1 MPVLI
6 AIAACALAAAA
17 WAYLLTGR
25 GGYWRTDQRLPGA
38 DAGPGRPDGDAGPG
52 RPGADAGAR
61 RWPGV
66 VAVVP
71 ARNEAAVLPA
81 ALPTLLGQDYP
92 GAFAVVLVDDDS
104 SDGTSAVAAA
114 LGRAAGGHAVGDRG
128 VDGRAVDDRA
138 VEGHTA
144 DDNAADG
151 RAADH
156 RAVDDRAADDRAA
169 DGRAV
174 DDRAAGRE
182 DQAAL
187 PGGRLRI
194 VAGTRTP
201 AGWAG
206 KVWAMA
212 QGLRAAGD
220 AEYVLFTDADIAYR
234 PGTLAALVRAAEAD
248 DRVLVSQMALLRAD
262 TGWERL
268 LVPAFVYFF
277 AQLYPFR
284 LVNRPGTRTAAA
296 AGGCML
302 IRRRELAAAGG
313 LERIRGALIDDV
325 ALGQL
330 MQSARPAARCWLG
343 LSTDITSIRPYP
355 RLADLW
361 QMVTRSA
368 YTQLRYSPA
377 ALAGTLAGLLW
388 LYLLPPAA
396 VLAGLA
402 GLAAGGGAA
411 SGWLA
416 VAGAAGWAAMSAT
429 YLPMLRL
436 YGLSPLRAP
445 SLPLIAIL
453 YAAMTAD
460 SARRH
465 YRGRGGEWKGRPHG
479 PQGALASLDR

>member
-1 MPVLI
+1 M
-6 AIAACALAAAA
+6 
-17 WAYLLTGR
+17 
-25 GGYWRTDQRLPGA
+25 
-38 DAGPGRPDGDAGPG
+38 
-52 RPGADAGAR
+52 
-61 RWPGV
+61 
-66 VAVVP
+66 
-71 ARNEAAVLPA
+71 LPA

-92 GAFAVVLVDDDS
+92 GAFTVVLVDDDS
-104 SDGTSAVAAA
+104 SDGTAAIAAA
-114 LGRAAGGHAVGDRG
+114 LGRAA
-128 VDGRAVDDRA
+128 DGRAVGGRAVGGRAVGGRAVDSRAVDSRAVDSRAVDDNAADGRAVGGRAMDDRA
-138 VEGHTA
+138 M

-151 RAADH
+151 RAADG
-156 RAVDDRAADDRAA
+156 RAMDDRAA
-169 DGRAV
+169 G
-174 DDRAAGRE
+174 DRAAGRE
-182 DQAAL
+182 NQAAL

-234 PGTLAALVRAAEAD
+234 PDTLAALVRAAQAD

-284 LVNRPGTRTAAA
+284 LVNRPGARTAAA

-402 GLAAGGGAA
+402 AGGGAA

-429 YLPMLRL
+429 YLPILRL

-479 PQGALASLDR
+479 PHGALASLDR

>member
-25 GGYWRTDQRLPGA
+25 GGYWRTDQRLPVA
-38 DAGPGRPDGDAGPG
+38 DAGFGRTDECAGPGRPDGDAGSA
-52 RPGADAGAR
+52 RPDEGAGGR

-71 ARNEAAVLPA
+71 ARNEATVLPA
-81 ALPTLLGQDYP
+81 ALPTLLEQDYP

-114 LGRAAGGHAVGDRG
+114 LGRAADSQ
-128 VDGRAVDDRA
+128 
-138 VEGHTA
+138 
-144 DDNAADG
+144 AA
-151 RAADH
+151 
-156 RAVDDRAADDRAA
+156 
-169 DGRAV
+169 

-411 SGWLA
+411 AGWLT

-460 SARRH
+460 STRRH

-479 PQGALASLDR
+479 PQGALAEPK